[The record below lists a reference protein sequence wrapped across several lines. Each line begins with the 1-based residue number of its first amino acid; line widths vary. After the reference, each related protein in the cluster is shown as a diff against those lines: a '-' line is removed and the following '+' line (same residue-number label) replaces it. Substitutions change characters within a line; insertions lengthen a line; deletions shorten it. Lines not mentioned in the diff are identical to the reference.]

1 MRNNDNKG
9 MEENVPVAMQLIT
22 GIWRVS
28 KMGHLIVPVGLVLL
42 FLFFFF
48 NLLFGAIYKHV
59 GWVTI
64 LGFCLATL
72 HF

>member
-9 MEENVPVAMQLIT
+9 MEEDVPVAMQLIT

-42 FLFFFF
+42 FLFFSS
-48 NLLFGAIYKHV
+48 IYCLVQFTNTLV
-59 GWVTI
+59 GLQFWAFV
-64 LGFCLATL
+64 
-72 HF
+72 